1 MTVIEKARLARQAA
15 ASLSIAAAP
24 AREQALRMM
33 AQSLLDH
40 TPVIRAENA
49 VDVQTAVHDGL
60 SAAMVRRLE
69 LSDVK
74 IRSMASA
81 LEQMAAMPDMLGE
94 VIETI
99 HPPNGLEIQKVR
111 VPLGV
116 IGIIYESRP
125 NVTSD
130 AAGICVKSGN
140 AVVPRGGSEA
150 LRSNIAI
157 VRALQQGL
165 TGGGLDA
172 GCVQIVETTDRS
184 EVDSM
189 MAARGL
195 IDVIIPRGG
204 AGLINYVVTNSK
216 VPAIETG
223 AGNCHV
229 FVDRTADLET
239 AEAIVVNAKCS
250 NPSVCNAIETLLVHS
265 DVAPRFLPRVIS
277 ALRNAGVKVRGC
289 ERTRA
294 IADQVATGP
303 PSRRTHPHCTVS
315 LSLWYCA
322 HAVYHGRKGLTAS
335 AIILTRLRSCHAQ
348 PRDSHRKTC
357 SPDR

>member
-1 MTVIEKARLARQAA
+1 M
-15 ASLSIAAAP
+15 
-24 AREQALRMM
+24 
-33 AQSLLDH
+33 
-40 TPVIRAENA
+40 
-49 VDVQTAVHDGL
+49 
-60 SAAMVRRLE
+60 
-69 LSDVK
+69 
-74 IRSMASA
+74 
-81 LEQMAAMPDMLGE
+81 
-94 VIETI
+94 
-99 HPPNGLEIQKVR
+99 
-111 VPLGV
+111 
-116 IGIIYESRP
+116 
-125 NVTSD
+125 
-130 AAGICVKSGN
+130 
-140 AVVPRGGSEA
+140 
-150 LRSNIAI
+150 
-157 VRALQQGL
+157 
-165 TGGGLDA
+165 
-172 GCVQIVETTDRS
+172 ETTDRS